1 MLKREGFKK
10 MINNFNK
17 QTAVVLSTFL
27 FVFVGC
33 TFQRTFTNV
42 ALKEGDFT
50 FDEPHKLVMTI
61 PYTENGEP
69 KFSKEG
75 EMLGYME
82 DAFSDVG
89 FAKQTSEA
97 SSSGTMHITINHIT
111 NLAEQITKEYITYY
125 TWGLIGYHIKDK
137 FIMDVELNLNGE
149 TIKKSGYKH
158 EISYIAGL
166 FQEKKVSGKREMD
179 SSKALEKAAQQLAL
193 KFLNDNKNS

>member
-1 MLKREGFKK
+1 

-17 QTAVVLSTFL
+17 QMVLVPFIFL
-27 FVFVGC
+27 FIFVGC
-33 TFQRTFTNV
+33 TFQRTFTSV

-50 FDEPHKLVMTI
+50 FDNPHKLVMTI
-61 PYTENGEP
+61 TYKENGKP

-75 EMLGYME
+75 EVLGYME

-89 FAKQTSEA
+89 FAKQTSKA
-97 SSSGTMHITINHIT
+97 SSSGTMHITVNHLT
-111 NLAEQITKEYITYY
+111 NLADQVTKEYIAYY
-125 TWGLIGYHIKDK
+125 TWGLIGYHFKDK

-149 TIKKSGYKH
+149 TIKKSGYEH

-179 SSKALEKAAQQLAL
+179 DSKALEKAAQQLAL
-193 KFLNDNKNS
+193 KFLNDYKDS

>member
-1 MLKREGFKK
+1 

-17 QTAVVLSTFL
+17 QMSLVPFIFL
-27 FVFVGC
+27 FIFVGC
-33 TFQRTFTNV
+33 TFQRTFTSV

-50 FDEPHKLVMTI
+50 FDNPHKLVMTI
-61 PYTENGEP
+61 TYKENGKP

-75 EMLGYME
+75 EVLGYME

-89 FAKQTSEA
+89 FAKQTSKA
-97 SSSGTMHITINHIT
+97 SSSGTMHITVNHLT
-111 NLAEQITKEYITYY
+111 NLADQVTKEYIAYY
-125 TWGLIGYHIKDK
+125 TWGLIGYHFKDK

-149 TIKKSGYKH
+149 TIKKGGYEH

-179 SSKALEKAAQQLAL
+179 DSKALEKAAQQLAL
-193 KFLNDNKNS
+193 KFLNDYKDS